1 MPEDDVEFFLGE
13 VNDVF
18 VASSNDGGSTFSENV
33 RITDPSV
40 DRSLGTYNTQYFVEV
55 PPGLGS
61 SDAATVVT
69 WSDTRLANQGTAA
82 QDIFGASVELSGG
95 RSVWLQIVIAL
106 SVALA
111 LVGIGLL
118 IAARRR
124 RSSSTAS
131 TA

>member
-1 MPEDDVEFFLGE
+1 M
-13 VNDVF
+13 
-18 VASSNDGGSTFSENV
+18 
-33 RITDPSV
+33 
-40 DRSLGTYNTQYFVEV
+40 EV

-61 SDAATVVT
+61 SDEAAVVT

-82 QDIFGASVELSGG
+82 QDIFGARVELSGG